1 MDIFNILL
9 VGVLFLLGVG
19 TSIVII
25 GYMLVILFQKFIG
38 KIVHGKSLY
47 D

>member
-9 VGVLFLLGVG
+9 VGLLFILGVG
-19 TSIVII
+19 TSIMII
-25 GYMLVILFQKFIG
+25 GYMIVILFQKFIG

>member
-9 VGVLFLLGVG
+9 VGLLFILGIG
-19 TSIVII
+19 TSIMII
-25 GYMLVILFQKFIG
+25 GYMIVILFQKFIG

>member
-9 VGVLFLLGVG
+9 VGLLFILGVG

-25 GYMLVILFQKFIG
+25 GYMLVILCQKFIG
-38 KIVHGKSLY
+38 KIVHGKSFY

>member
-1 MDIFNILL
+1 MNIFNILL
-9 VGVLFLLGVG
+9 VGLLFILGVG
-19 TSIVII
+19 TSIVLI
-25 GYMLVILFQKFIG
+25 GYMIVILCQKIVG